1 WLAMRSRR
9 DDLVAQSSLA
19 LAIAIAEQK
28 GQSDLAEVWLKLSS
42 AAAQRI
48 GIDRVLEL
56 RRLEAQGVIDGQRG
70 DVKSGVEAEEKAL
83 VAATAA
89 FGADSPALWEPE
101 ELVAAA
107 MGRAGGWVGAIPHLE
122 RALALREGAVGPD
135 HPDVALLLSNLG
147 ACYHHAGVL
156 DKS

>member
-1 WLAMRSRR
+1 AKQIHAEGLQADALLVRGGALTIAANTDEAVKALDEATWLAMRSRR

-107 MGRAGGWVGAIPHLE
+107 MGRAGGWV
-122 RALALREGAVGPD
+122 
-135 HPDVALLLSNLG
+135 
-147 ACYHHAGVL
+147 
-156 DKS
+156 